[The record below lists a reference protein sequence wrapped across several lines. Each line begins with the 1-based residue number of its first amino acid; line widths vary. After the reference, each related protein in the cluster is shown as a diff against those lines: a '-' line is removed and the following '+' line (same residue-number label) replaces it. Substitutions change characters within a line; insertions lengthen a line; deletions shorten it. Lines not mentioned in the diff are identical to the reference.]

1 MIAIP
6 ALDFGS
12 INLDAFR
19 RQLREVISVFHE
31 IDQPLQH
38 RVVDYLISG
47 HDSDLLLDLRE
58 ALRKPSRP
66 RFFGQNEAGLKPIDY
81 KLSCQLLRL
90 FNPPVA
96 PAGYY
101 QRLGQVCSQHP
112 DLERSPT
119 LPDQRLPKWLND
131 LCRFALALK
140 LGAPVSI
147 PYAEQKCDLDPAL
160 SSLTEGETEQ
170 LLRMLLEMRYG
181 DSTQMAYMLGHL
193 IRPANLIELH
203 FDRLMAIVRPDEKL
217 HEPLVRMF
225 DHTYADPGRYFGQI
239 IDYGLV
245 ISRKYRSSFQ
255 SVLENHRAA
264 AKPILLERL
273 TNGSPQQ
280 RMRAAEWLNKLYGK
294 SIADALGRALSSE
307 QDRKVRAVIEPLYAV
322 YREAAEYE
330 RSLAQTLTL
339 PPLEMPS
346 GELPLPVGFTKKFQV
361 FLDEAMVRSREHAK
375 AVLHNYAM
383 HDQAA
388 GASQQAR
395 PTPPSSDDLLALYLY
410 IEGKSQEKPPKNE
423 LLFSVLQQSP
433 SIEQWCAPPSLHL
446 MQVMRLLDAIGSLQE
461 RSSAL
466 TVYHFDLLNAHRL
479 AQATPYGLREI
490 DAAAEQLIGRPHLMS
505 RGFLMEPGRY
515 QFATEDIWPA
525 YVDQLKLL
533 EDSIAG
539 VPLDQY
545 DRDVLGRRKTALA
558 IAGMLPVLPKQL
570 EEAAWNLALGEAWT
584 LRPLARPLLKRQ
596 PNCVQ
601 RAIAALSQRSC
612 GAKMGAAELL
622 QELSAIE
629 AIEPLKKALR
639 KEKFKPVQGQLLAT
653 LEKLGASVDEFIGRE
668 KLLQDAT
675 VGVKRPPRSMMWF
688 PMDKLP
694 VVRWASDN
702 KPLEP
707 IILRWWLI
715 QCVEFKSTTCSPIMR
730 RALELCRRDDTLRLA
745 HFILDT
751 WINFDTDEPDRVEL
765 EKRIRAETARLVKAF
780 ALSGKK
786 ISFEDQVG
794 RMVTEEMRNIQR
806 AQSAH
811 TERGM
816 LGIVAAFGDDKC
828 AEKIEKY
835 IRNYHGNRALQAKSM
850 LEVIPQIDAPISLRV
865 IRSLAAGFRNASIC
879 KRAGELLREMSE
891 RYGWTEDEMAERII
905 PDAGF
910 ALLPMTTNCESL
922 LRPQML
928 LNYGRRQFRVMLDDE
943 LIPIVMHEDGMR
955 SKDLPAAT
963 KDDDKTLARVAKE
976 QLKSAR
982 QILQSTKEQLTGRL
996 YQAMCSG
1003 RIWRIGDWRELL
1015 AGHALAG
1022 IVCRRLVWAAKES
1035 PDRASVLFQLLE
1047 DGSMVD
1053 EAGQR
1058 LQLADDGLISV
1069 AHPDHMDQAIEQFWM
1084 RHLVSQGIQPLF
1096 PQTSAA
1102 LREESRNRE

>member
-12 INLDAFR
+12 IDLDAFR
-19 RQLREVISVFHE
+19 RQLREIISVFRE

-38 RVVDYLISG
+38 RVIDFLIEG
-47 HDSDLLLDLRE
+47 HDSDLLLDVRE
-58 ALRKPSRP
+58 ALRKPNRP
-66 RFFGQNEAGLKPIDY
+66 KFFRQNEPGLTPIDF
-81 KLSCQLLRL
+81 KLSCHLLRL

-112 DLERSPT
+112 DLERSQT
-119 LPDQRLPKWLND
+119 QPDQRLPKWFND
-131 LCRFALALK
+131 LLRFALSLK
-140 LGAPVSI
+140 LGAPFSI
-147 PYAEQKCDLDPAL
+147 PHAEQKCDFAPAL
-160 SSLTEGETEQ
+160 SSLTGDERDQ
-170 LLRMLLEMRYG
+170 LLRILLEVSYAKP
-181 DSTQMAYMLGHL
+181 TQLAYRLSHL
-193 IRPANLIELH
+193 ISPSHLIEQH
-203 FDRLMAIVRPDEKL
+203 FDRLMVIVRTDEKL
-217 HEPLVRMF
+217 HEPLVRLF
-225 DHTYADPGRYFGQI
+225 ENTLAEPGRYFGEI

-245 ISRKYRSSFQ
+245 ISRKSKSSFQ
-255 SVLENHRAA
+255 SVLERHRAA

-273 TNGSPQQ
+273 ASGTPEQ
-280 RMRAAEWLNKLYGK
+280 RMRAAEWLNKLFGQA
-294 SIADALGRALSSE
+294 IADALSQALSRE
-307 QDRKVRAVIEPLYAV
+307 PDRKVRAVIEPLVAV
-322 YREAAEYE
+322 YREAADYE
-330 RSLAQTLTL
+330 RSLAQALTL
-339 PPLEMPS
+339 PPLEMPA
-346 GELPLPVGFTKKFQV
+346 GELPLPAGFTKKFQA
-361 FLDEAMVRSREHAK
+361 FLDEARLRSREQYKAALHDHA
-375 AVLHNYAM
+375 L
-383 HDQAA
+383 HDQTAVD
-388 GASQQAR
+388 SQQQR
-395 PTPPSSDDLLALYLY
+395 VTPPSSDDLLALYLFM
-410 IEGKSQEKPPKNE
+410 EGKSPEKPPKNE
-423 LLFSVLQQSP
+423 WLFRVLQQSP
-433 SIEQWCAPPSLHL
+433 AIESWCDPQRLHL
-446 MQVMRLLDAIGSLQE
+446 VQVMRLLDAIGSLQE

-466 TVYHFDLLNAHRL
+466 AVYHFNLLNAHRM

-505 RGFLMEPGRY
+505 RGFLLEPGRY
-515 QFATEDIWPA
+515 LFADEDIWPA
-525 YVDQLKLL
+525 FVDQLKLL

-570 EEAAWNLALGEAWT
+570 EEAAWKLALGEAWT

-596 PNCVQ
+596 PDCVQ

-622 QELSAIE
+622 QELGAVE
-629 AIEPLKKALR
+629 AVEPLKKALR
-639 KEKFKPVQGQLLAT
+639 KEKFKPVQGQLLTA
-653 LEKLGASVDEFIGRE
+653 LEKLGGSVDEFIGRD

-694 VVRWASDN
+694 VVRWSSDN

-751 WINFDTDEPDRVEL
+751 WINFDTDEPDRAEL
-765 EKRIRAETARLVKAF
+765 EKRIRGEAARLVQAF

-786 ISFEDQVG
+786 ISFEDQVS
-794 RMVTEEMRNIQR
+794 RMVTEEMRGIQR

-828 AEKIEKY
+828 VEKIEKY

-865 IRSLAAGFRNASIC
+865 VRSLAAGFRNAAIC
-879 KRAGELLREMSE
+879 KRAGELLREMAE
-891 RYGWTEDEMAERII
+891 RYGWSEDELAERVL

-910 ALLPMTTNCESL
+910 ALLPTDSGHEVQ
-922 LRPQML
+922 PQL
-928 LNYGRRQFRVMLDDE
+928 CLSYGRRQFRVTLDDE
-943 LIPIVMHEDGMR
+943 LTPIVMNADGTR
-955 SKDLPAAT
+955 LKDLPATT
-963 KDDDKTLARVAKE
+963 KDDDKAIVRVAKE

-982 QILQSTKEQLTGRL
+982 RILQSTKEELTGRM

-1003 RIWRIGDWRELL
+1003 RSWKFSDWRELL

-1022 IVCRRLVWAAKES
+1022 ILCRRLVWAACEK
-1035 PDRASVLFQLLE
+1035 PDGAPEFFQLMNAGEL
-1047 DGSMVD
+1047 VD
-1053 EAGQR
+1053 AAGQR
-1058 LQLADDGLISV
+1058 LQLADDALISV
-1069 AHPDHMDQAIEQFWM
+1069 AHPDQMDQAIEQFWED
-1084 RHLVSQGIQPLF
+1084 HLASQGIRPLF
-1096 PQTSAA
+1096 AQTSAA
-1102 LREESRNRE
+1102 LREESPRAE